1 MNTLSII
8 GRIPKG
14 KRQPI
19 FSRGS
24 RACQHATSPLCRPTL
39 GGSAAKRCCTN
50 LVHTI
55 GHHKNLPTSEVTQW
69 HEQSTS
75 YLSVLHRGRY
85 KSPHNHR
92 RWPRTI
98 TNSCQSSTTAPSRLG
113 GGNHQEQQAN
123 PSAKHKTP
131 SASRCNH
138 SSNALGFSLN
148 LTKMM
153 NQWWRWVGGLW
164 LSSHGCYVNANG
176 QENELEP
183 IIGLK

>member
-1 MNTLSII
+1 MKSITE
-8 GRIPKG
+8 RMTNS
-14 KRQPI
+14 KRQLI

-24 RACQHATSPLCRPTL
+24 RACQHAMSPLCRPTL

-69 HEQSTS
+69 HKQSTTA
-75 YLSVLHRGRY
+75 LHRKRY

-98 TNSCQSSTTAPSRLG
+98 TNSCQSSIAAPSHLG

-123 PSAKHKTP
+123 PVAKHEHQVPIDAITQAIHLD
-131 SASRCNH
+131 SLQISQRWWINDG
-138 SSNALGFSLN
+138 NDRDEWEGFVLA
-148 LTKMM
+148 
-153 NQWWRWVGGLW
+153 
-164 LSSHGCYVNANG
+164 H
-176 QENELEP
+176 
-183 IIGLK
+183 